1 MTARRPTM
9 KDVAAMAG
17 VSLSTVSRVVN
28 GQGVDAELTAK
39 VQRSVE
45 LLGYR
50 HNHAAGSLRRS
61 SGLSATIGL
70 IGEDISDPFFAA
82 FHRGAEQVARERDV
96 VTFAASSDGNP
107 DFEREVIETM
117 LGRRVDGLLLLPTGK
132 DHSYLRRDVATG
144 TGLVFVNRPPKTID
158 TDCVFTDHRGGARR
172 AVEHLRA
179 HGHERI
185 VFVGPGPDKG
195 FAAAERLAGYH
206 EAMDGL
212 EEDFVV
218 NGGLE
223 SLMTGANAPTAIFS
237 TQNLITVEVM
247 RTLFRLGLH
256 DVVAH
261 VGFDDIPLRGA
272 IAPPVTMVAHEAVAL
287 GRSAA
292 ELLFSRL
299 DGFNG
304 RAREVVQ
311 QPTLIER
318 GTGELQPVS

>member
-1 MTARRPTM
+1 M

-28 GQGVDAELTAK
+28 GQGVDADLTAK
-39 VQRSVE
+39 VQRAVE

-61 SGLSATIGL
+61 NGLSATIGL

-82 FHRGAEQVARERDV
+82 FHRGAEQVASERDV
-96 VTFAASSDGNP
+96 VTFAASSDGDP
-107 DFEREVIETM
+107 EKERGIIETM
-117 LGRRVDGLLLLPTGK
+117 LGRRVDGLLLIPTGK
-132 DHSYLRRDVATG
+132 DHSYLRRDVASG

-158 TDCVFTDHRGGARR
+158 TDCVFTDHRGGARH
-172 AVEHLRA
+172 AIEHLRA

-185 VFVGPGPDKG
+185 AFVGPGPEAG
-195 FAAAERLAGYH
+195 FAGEERLAGYR
-206 EAMDGL
+206 EGMAGL
-212 EEDFVV
+212 EERVV
-218 NGGLE
+218 VHDDLVA
-223 SLMTGANAPTAIFS
+223 LLTGPEPPTAVFS
-237 TQNLITVEVM
+237 AQNLIAVEVM
-247 RTLFRLGLH
+247 RTLFRLGL
-256 DVVAH
+256 DRIVAH

-287 GRSAA
+287 GRAAA

-304 RAREVVQ
+304 RAREVVR

>member
-1 MTARRPTM
+1 M

-28 GQGVDAELTAK
+28 GQGVDPELTAN
-39 VQRSVE
+39 VQRAVE

-61 SGLSATIGL
+61 NGLSATIGL
-70 IGEDISDPFFAA
+70 IGEDIGDPFFAA
-82 FHRGAEQVARERDV
+82 FHRGAERIARERSV

-107 DFEREVIETM
+107 EYEREIIETM

-158 TDCVFTDHRGGARR
+158 TDCVFTDHRGGARC
-172 AVEHLRA
+172 AIEHLRA

-185 VFVGPGPDKG
+185 AFVGPEADAS
-195 FAAAERLAGYH
+195 FATAERLAGYR
-206 EAMDGL
+206 EGMAGL
-212 EEDFVV
+212 EQDVLV
-218 NGGLE
+218 HGDLE
-223 SLMTGANAPTAIFS
+223 ALLARAEAPTAIFS
-237 TQNLITVEVM
+237 AQNLITVEVM
-247 RTLFRLGLH
+247 RTLYRLGL
-256 DVVAH
+256 DRVVAH

-272 IAPPVTMVAHEAVAL
+272 IAPPVTMVANEAVAL
-287 GRSAA
+287 GKAAA